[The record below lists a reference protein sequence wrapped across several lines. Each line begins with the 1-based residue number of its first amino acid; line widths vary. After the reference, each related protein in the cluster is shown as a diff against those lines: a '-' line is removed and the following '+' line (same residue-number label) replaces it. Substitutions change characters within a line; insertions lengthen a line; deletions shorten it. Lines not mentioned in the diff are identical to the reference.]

1 MLRGTAAFV
10 AAAGVLWHAV
20 VGCCAHHEHLP
31 AAPQAS
37 SCPTHRPDHAFA
49 PGDAAEHDLHTAE
62 PAAHQHQV
70 GKAHE
75 PDAAH
80 EVEIFRA
87 AEHAPHHDPC
97 HRDGCS
103 FRAAEVAT
111 TADVRTIA
119 GPSPATM
126 PIWIGVAERAP
137 RGRPAPHDDPPP
149 ALRRHL
155 ALRVLLI

>member
-1 MLRGTAAFV
+1 MLRETAAVV

-20 VGCCAHHEHLP
+20 VGCCAHHEHPP

-37 SCPTHRPDHAFA
+37 SCLTIRHDHGSAPDGSAEHDVRIAASASHEHEVCEPHAPEGTYEVELFH
-49 PGDAAEHDLHTAE
+49 AAEHS
-62 PAAHQHQV
+62 
-70 GKAHE
+70 
-75 PDAAH
+75 
-80 EVEIFRA
+80 
-87 AEHAPHHDPC
+87 PHHDPC
-97 HRDGCS
+97 HGDGCS

-126 PIWIGVAERAP
+126 PTAIGVAERAP
-137 RGRPAPHDDPPP
+137 RVHPAAHDEPPP

-155 ALRVLLI
+155 TLRVLLI